1 MRFEKTG
8 KWSIGDDDCFY
19 GEFSTKEEALK
30 EAKTL
35 ELDSIG
41 QVYSIHYTEGDF
53 IFKFDEMFDSVIE
66 DILHEVDTDG
76 VAIDDIISDQQ
87 KMDLSV
93 SLAIT
98 TVNYINE
105 HDLLRNCFLVK
116 DIEQII
122 DYS

>member
-76 VAIDDIISDQQ
+76 VTIDDIISDQQ

>member
-53 IFKFDEMFDSVIE
+53 IFKFNEMFDSVLE
-66 DILHEVDTDG
+66 DVLYEIDTDR
-76 VAIDDIISDQQ
+76 VAFDKIISDQEQ
-87 KMDLSV
+87 IDLAV
-93 SLAIT
+93 LFATT
-98 TVNYINE
+98 TVNYLNE

>member
-41 QVYSIHYTEGDF
+41 QVYNIHYTEGDF
-53 IFKFDEMFDSVIE
+53 IFKFDEMFDSV
-66 DILHEVDTDG
+66 D
-76 VAIDDIISDQQ
+76 
-87 KMDLSV
+87 
-93 SLAIT
+93 
-98 TVNYINE
+98 E

-122 DYS
+122 DES

>member
-1 MRFEKTG
+1 MRFEETG
-8 KWSIGDDDCFY
+8 KWSIGDDDCLY
-19 GEFSTKEEALK
+19 GEFSTKEDALK

-35 ELDSIG
+35 GLNSIG
-41 QVYSIHYTEGDF
+41 QVYNIHYTEGDF

-66 DILHEVDTDG
+66 DILNELDPG
-76 VAIDDIISDQQ
+76 RYAIDDMISDQQ

-93 SLAIT
+93 LLAIT
-98 TVNYINE
+98 AVNYINE
-105 HDLLRNCFLVK
+105 NDLLRNCFLVK

>member
-66 DILHEVDTDG
+66 DILHEVDTDR